1 MTNEI
6 RVLYVDDEITNLQ
19 LFDFSFRKLFSVVT
33 CLSPLEA
40 LEKVKSE
47 QFHVVI
53 SDYKMPEMNGMQLI
67 SEIKRLY
74 PEMPCVILSGYIESE
89 VVTDKDLLYRFIIKP
104 WRKSDLANIII
115 AAAQKKHQI

>member
-1 MTNEI
+1 MGNEI

-40 LEKVKSE
+40 LERVKNE

-67 SEIKRLY
+67 LEIKRLL
-74 PEMPCVILSGYIESE
+74 PEMPCIIMSGYIESE
-89 VVTDKDLLYRFIIKP
+89 VVADKNLLYRFVAKP
-104 WRKSDLANIII
+104 WKRSDLANIII
-115 AAAQKKHQI
+115 SATQ